1 MFSPQPSDSIRQRAK
16 SMGMTLRQLDR
27 QANTG
32 CYFQHTTRR
41 VDWAY
46 LVPAVEKLGGRIVIQ
61 WRDD

>member
-1 MFSPQPSDSIRQRAK
+1 
-16 SMGMTLRQLDR
+16 MGMTLSQLDR
-27 QANTG
+27 QAHTG